1 MNSIIVTL
9 TAAIKIFM
17 LDIILCGDNV
27 GVIALATRNLS
38 KKNVKKATAVG
49 IFFSV
54 ILRIFFASIITLII
68 AIQWLPVKIVGGII
82 LVKITWNFIKPQ
94 QESEDIRVKQGDKF
108 WTAVLSILIADLT
121 MSLDN
126 VLAIASAANGDI
138 KLIIL
143 GLSFSIPILFFGSQF
158 VTMLMRKYI
167 IVVYIG
173 GSILAHTSFSMIL
186 EDKLISKH
194 LNPTVGFLIPMLAAL
209 VVFVYGLFMVRKN
222 KNEKEADEYERLSS

>member
-9 TAAIKIFM
+9 TAAIKIFI
-17 LDIILCGDNV
+17 LDIVLCGDNV

-38 KKNVKKATAVG
+38 KEHVKKASAVG
-49 IFFSV
+49 IFLSV
-54 ILRIFFASIITLII
+54 VLRMFFASIITLII
-68 AIQWLPVKIVGGII
+68 AIQWLPVKLVGGII
-82 LVKITWNFIKPQ
+82 LVKITWDFIKPQ
-94 QESEDIRVKQGDKF
+94 QESEDIHVKQADKF

-126 VLAIASAANGDI
+126 VLAIASAAKGDI

-143 GLSFSIPILFFGSQF
+143 GLTFSIPILFFGSQF

-186 EDKLISKH
+186 EDKLISKY
-194 LNPTVGFLIPMLAAL
+194 LNPTVGFLIPILAAL
-209 VVFVYGLFMVRKN
+209 VVFVYGLYIMRKN
-222 KNEKEADEYERLSS
+222 KKENEADEDERLSS